1 MLFNSFV
8 FALFLSIV
16 WPVWRLLPA
25 RGRPVWLVVA
35 SLVFYGWWDWRFLFL
50 LVGSALVD
58 FFCARAIP
66 SASAQG
72 RRRLVLVSVLVNL
85 GVLALFKYSG
95 FLVGE
100 LNGLMALA
108 GSELVLPALSV
119 VLPVGLSFYTFQS
132 MAYTIDVAR
141 GAAPA
146 RRFRDVLL
154 YVGFF
159 PQLVAGPIE
168 RSAHLM
174 PQLQQSRDPS
184 ARDWREAVE
193 LFSWG
198 LFKKAVVADNLAVLV
213 QRAFDEPDPGGLRV
227 LIGAYAFTWQ
237 IYCDFSGYSDMAR
250 GVARLFGVDLMV
262 NFRRPFFAAG
272 PQELWRRWHISLSQW
287 LRDYL
292 YLPLGG
298 SRGTA
303 GRTAANLLTTMI
315 LGGFWHGASWTFLI
329 WGAIH
334 GVALV
339 LSRSLPWTLP
349 RPLAILL
356 TFHLTMLAFV
366 VFRAHDPGQ
375 VLDLAGAVASGLA
388 IRTEDIAGLR
398 LLLLLAGSVL
408 AWDLLAERLD
418 RDLLLQQSH
427 ALLRWAVILGLWV
440 GIALLGG
447 SFGQPFL
454 YFQF

>member
-16 WPVWRLLPA
+16 WPVWRLLPT
-25 RGRPVWLVVA
+25 GRRSLWLVAA

-58 FFCARAIP
+58 FLCARAIP
-66 SASAQG
+66 ASSAQD

-85 GVLALFKYSG
+85 GILAFFKYSG
-95 FLVGE
+95 FVVGE
-100 LNGLMALA
+100 LNSLLGLAA
-108 GSELVLPALSV
+108 SDLVIPTLSV

-154 YVGFF
+154 FVGFF

-168 RSAHLM
+168 RSDHLM
-174 PQLQQSRDPS
+174 PQLQDARNPS

-213 QRAFDEPDPGGLRV
+213 QRAFDQPEPGGLTV
-227 LIGAYAFTWQ
+227 LVGVYAFTWQ
-237 IYCDFSGYSDMAR
+237 IYCDFSGYTDMAR

-272 PQELWRRWHISLSQW
+272 PQELWRRWHISLSLW

-292 YLPLGG
+292 YVPLGG
-298 SRGTA
+298 SRGSS
-303 GRTAANLLTTMI
+303 GRTSANLLTTMV
-315 LGGFWHGASWTFLI
+315 LGGFWHGASWTFLV

-339 LSRSLPWTLP
+339 LTRALPWRLP
-349 RPLAILL
+349 RPLAILF
-356 TFHLTMLAFV
+356 TFHLTVLAFV
-366 VFRAHDPGQ
+366 VFRSHDLGQ
-375 VLDLAGAVASGLA
+375 VVDLAQAMRSIRAVGA
-388 IRTEDIAGLR
+388 EEIAGLR
-398 LLLLLAGSVL
+398 LLVLLAGSVL

-418 RDLLLQQSH
+418 RDLLLQQCH
-427 ALLRWAVILGLWV
+427 GLLRWAVIAGLWLA
-440 GIALLGG
+440 IALLGG